1 MTNTLK
7 TAMALAG
14 ATGAAGG
21 GVLVHKLINKGED
34 TKSNTISHHIKPEY
48 LLTNTHASQWTHRLD
63 LLGKAQETDLSDD
76 LLSLKKGKTT
86 LTTEDLKGW
95 CAASLKSEFKSRED
109 KKFLNT
115 RLYCGLN
122 MGDSIQGNKVSSSTE
137 NKDESL
143 KTQFT
148 KLKTKT
154 ATELVSALFA
164 IKDKNNADSSWEGNV
179 ALKDWCTKAL
189 DMPME
194 EGLTYDN
201 AKEYCVLT
209 AG

>member
-1 MTNTLK
+1 M
-7 TAMALAG
+7 
-14 ATGAAGG
+14 
-21 GVLVHKLINKGED
+21 
-34 TKSNTISHHIKPEY
+34 
-48 LLTNTHASQWTHRLD
+48 
-63 LLGKAQETDLSDD
+63 
-76 LLSLKKGKTT
+76 
-86 LTTEDLKGW
+86 
-95 CAASLKSEFKSRED
+95 KSEFKSKED

-122 MGDSIQGNKVSSSTE
+122 MGDSIQENKVSSTTE
-137 NKDESL
+137 NGNTGL
-143 KTQFT
+143 KSQFE
-148 KLKTKT
+148 KLKTKKV
-154 ATELVSALFA
+154 TELVSALFA

-209 AG
+209 AS